1 MTVNKSRV
9 GVIGSLVAFFAA
21 VIVVITTCAVYFNSP
36 RIYEAKSEFTV
47 DLRCRQ
53 GGNGT
58 GAASSDRDSY
68 GSAYEEIFNTRQSDW
83 RSEGIFTKVIQQ
95 YRANYPNSQVPDK
108 DLVEMLA
115 SSELELVRHSRLITI
130 AVRSKSPEHAAA
142 LANAYAEAIE
152 SFTDEE
158 NKKRQRLE
166 TLRCD
171 KVDNLQAELA
181 ILNQSLQTA
190 TADVNEYEKRVAAG
204 SEWVKALQT
213 VQKNPET
220 FGKLL
225 KDVPRSSEIAA
236 AYTKLQT
243 VKTELATLKTQ
254 YTREHPAVVAKKVVL
269 DVISKEFD
277 ENVKRALTTAQGDLT
292 ANKNQLDWFK
302 WKCESL
308 NKRIEDIGQKTV
320 RADAGLKQLEQGTN
334 VSREIYQALL
344 QKENEQRIAAE
355 QNYEIIRVGRP
366 AQIPTEPILPNP
378 KVIFGLGAVLL
389 LVIVV
394 SYVACNPFFKGGS

>member
-9 GVIGSLVAFFAA
+9 GVVGSLVAFFAA
-21 VIVVITTCAVYFNSP
+21 VIVVITACVVYFNSP
-36 RIYEAKSEFTV
+36 RIYEAKGEFTMDV
-47 DLRCRQ
+47 RRRP

-68 GSAYEEIFNTRQSDW
+68 GSVYEEIFNTRMSDW

-95 YRANYPNSQVPDK
+95 YRANYPNSQVTDK

-130 AVRSKSPEHAAA
+130 SVRSKSPEHAAA

-190 TADVNEYEKRVAAG
+190 TADVEEYEKRVAAG
-204 SEWVKALQT
+204 SEWVKVLQT
-213 VQKNPET
+213 VQKNPEAI
-220 FGKLL
+220 GKLL

-254 YTREHPAVVAKKVVL
+254 YTREHPAVVAKEGEL

-277 ENVKRALTTAQGDLT
+277 ENVKRALATAQGDLT
-292 ANKNQLDWFK
+292 ANQNQLDSFK
-302 WKCESL
+302 RKCESL

-355 QNYEIIRVGRP
+355 QNYKIIRVGRP

-389 LVIVV
+389 LVIVA
-394 SYVACNPFFKGGS
+394 SYVACTAFVPV

>member
-1 MTVNKSRV
+1 M
-9 GVIGSLVAFFAA
+9 AFFAA
-21 VIVVITTCAVYFNSP
+21 VVVVITTCVVYFNSP
-36 RIYEAKSEFTV
+36 RIYEAKSEFTIDV
-47 DLRCRQ
+47 RRRQ

-95 YRANYPNSQVPDK
+95 YRANYPNSQVTDK

-130 AVRSKSPEHAAA
+130 SVRSKSPELAAA

-152 SFTDEE
+152 SFTDEA
-158 NKKRQRLE
+158 NKK
-166 TLRCD
+166 RCD
-171 KVDNLQAELA
+171 KVDNLHAELA

-190 TADVNEYEKRVAAG
+190 TADVEEYEKRVAAG
-204 SEWVKALQT
+204 SEWVKVLQT
-213 VQKNPET
+213 VQKNPEAI
-220 FGKLL
+220 GKLL

-254 YTREHPAVVAKKVVL
+254 YTREHPAVVAKEGEL

-277 ENVKRALTTAQGDLT
+277 ENVKRALATAQGDLT
-292 ANKNQLDWFK
+292 ANKNQLDSFK
-302 WKCESL
+302 RKCESL
-308 NKRIEDIGQKTV
+308 NKYIADIGQKSV
-320 RADAGLKQLEQGTN
+320 RADVGLKQLEQGTN
-334 VSREIYQALL
+334 VSREIYQDLL
-344 QKENEQRIAAE
+344 QKENEHRIVAE
-355 QNYEIIRVGRP
+355 QNYEIIRVGYP

>member
-1 MTVNKSRV
+1 M
-9 GVIGSLVAFFAA
+9 AFFAA
-21 VIVVITTCAVYFNSP
+21 VVVVITTCVVFFNSP
-36 RIYEAKSEFTV
+36 RIYEAKSEFMV
-47 DLRCRQ
+47 DVRRRQ

-58 GAASSDRDSY
+58 GAASGDRDSY

-95 YRANYPNSQVPDK
+95 YRANYPNSQVTDK

-130 AVRSKSPEHAAA
+130 SVRSKSPELAAA

-152 SFTDEE
+152 SFTDEA
-158 NKKRQRLE
+158 NKK
-166 TLRCD
+166 RCD
-171 KVDNLQAELA
+171 KVDNLHAELA

-190 TADVNEYEKRVAAG
+190 TADVEEYEKRVAAG
-204 SEWVKALQT
+204 SEWVKVLQT
-213 VQKNPET
+213 VQKNPEAI
-220 FGKLL
+220 GKLL

-254 YTREHPAVVAKKVVL
+254 YTREHPAVVAKEGEL

-277 ENVKRALTTAQGDLT
+277 ENVKRALATAQGDLT
-292 ANKNQLDWFK
+292 ANQNQLDSFK
-302 WKCESL
+302 RKCESL
-308 NKRIEDIGQKTV
+308 NKYIADIGQKSV
-320 RADAGLKQLEQGTN
+320 RADVGLKQLEQGTN
-334 VSREIYQALL
+334 VSREIYQDLL
-344 QKENEQRIAAE
+344 QKENEHRIAAE
-355 QNYEIIRVGRP
+355 QNYEIIRVGYP

-389 LVIVV
+389 LVIVA
-394 SYVACNPFFKGGS
+394 SYVACTAFVPV

>member
-1 MTVNKSRV
+1 MDVRRR
-9 GVIGSLVAFFAA
+9 
-21 VIVVITTCAVYFNSP
+21 P
-36 RIYEAKSEFTV
+36 
-47 DLRCRQ
+47 

-115 SSELELVRHSRLITI
+115 SSELELVHHSRLITI

-171 KVDNLQAELA
+171 KVDNLQAEQA
-181 ILNQSLQTA
+181 ILKQSLQTA
-190 TADVNEYEKRVAAG
+190 MADVEEYEKRVAAG
-204 SEWVKALQT
+204 SEWVKVLQT
-213 VQKNPET
+213 VQKNPEAI
-220 FGKLL
+220 GKLL

-254 YTREHPAVVAKKVVL
+254 YTREHPAVVAKEGEL

-277 ENVKRALTTAQGDLT
+277 ENVKRALATAQGDLT
-292 ANKNQLDWFK
+292 ANQNQLDSFK
-302 WKCESL
+302 RKCESL
-308 NKRIEDIGQKTV
+308 NKYIADIGQKSV

-344 QKENEQRIAAE
+344 QKENEHRIASE
-355 QNYEIIRVGRP
+355 QNYEIILVGRP

>member
-1 MTVNKSRV
+1 M
-9 GVIGSLVAFFAA
+9 AFFAA
-21 VIVVITTCAVYFNSP
+21 VVVVITTCVVYFNSP
-36 RIYEAKSEFTV
+36 RIYEAKSEFTIDV
-47 DLRCRQ
+47 RRRQ

-58 GAASSDRDSY
+58 GAASSDWDSY

-95 YRANYPNSQVPDK
+95 YRANYPNSQVTDK

-130 AVRSKSPEHAAA
+130 SVRSKSPELAAA

-152 SFTDEE
+152 SFTDEA
-158 NKKRQRLE
+158 NKK
-166 TLRCD
+166 RCD
-171 KVDNLQAELA
+171 KVDNLHAELA

-190 TADVNEYEKRVAAG
+190 TADVEEYEKRVAAG
-204 SEWVKALQT
+204 SEWVKVLQT
-213 VQKNPET
+213 VQKNPEAI
-220 FGKLL
+220 GKLL

-254 YTREHPAVVAKKVVL
+254 YTREHPAVVAKEGEL

-277 ENVKRALTTAQGDLT
+277 ENVKRALATAQGDLT
-292 ANKNQLDWFK
+292 ANQNQLDSFK
-302 WKCESL
+302 RKCESL
-308 NKRIEDIGQKTV
+308 NKYIADIGQKSV
-320 RADAGLKQLEQGTN
+320 RADVGLKQLEQGTN
-334 VSREIYQALL
+334 VSREIYQDLL
-344 QKENEQRIAAE
+344 QKENEHRIAAE

-389 LVIVV
+389 LVIVA
-394 SYVACNPFFKGGS
+394 SYVACTAFVPV

>member
-1 MTVNKSRV
+1 MTVDKSRV

-47 DLRCRQ
+47 DLRCRL

-68 GSAYEEIFNTRQSDW
+68 GSVYEEIFNTRMSDW

-115 SSELELVRHSRLITI
+115 SSELERVRHSRLITI

-142 LANAYAEAIE
+142 LANAYAEVIE
-152 SFTDEE
+152 SFTYEE

-171 KVDNLQAELA
+171 KVDNLQAELT

-204 SEWVKALQT
+204 SEWVKVLQT

-254 YTREHPAVVAKKVVL
+254 YTRGHPAVVAKEVVL

-277 ENVKRALTTAQGDLT
+277 ENVKRALATVQGDLT
-292 ANKNQLDWFK
+292 SNKNQLDWFK
-302 WKCESL
+302 RKCESL
-308 NKRIEDIGQKTV
+308 NKRIEDLGQKTV

-389 LVIVV
+389 LVIVA
-394 SYVACNPFFKGGS
+394 SYVACTAFVPV

>member
-1 MTVNKSRV
+1 M
-9 GVIGSLVAFFAA
+9 AFFAA
-21 VIVVITTCAVYFNSP
+21 VVVVITTCVVYFNSP
-36 RIYEAKSEFTV
+36 RIYEAKSEFTIDV
-47 DLRCRQ
+47 RRRQ

-95 YRANYPNSQVPDK
+95 YRANYPNSQVTDK

-130 AVRSKSPEHAAA
+130 SVRSKSPELAAA

-152 SFTDEE
+152 SFTDEA
-158 NKKRQRLE
+158 NKK
-166 TLRCD
+166 RCD
-171 KVDNLQAELA
+171 KVDNLHAELA

-190 TADVNEYEKRVAAG
+190 TADVEEYEKRVAAG
-204 SEWVKALQT
+204 SEWVKVLQT
-213 VQKNPET
+213 VQKNPEAI
-220 FGKLL
+220 GKLL

-254 YTREHPAVVAKKVVL
+254 YTREHPAVVAKEGEL

-277 ENVKRALTTAQGDLT
+277 ENVKRALATAQGDLT

-302 WKCESL
+302 RKCESL
-308 NKRIEDIGQKTV
+308 NKYIADIGQKSV
-320 RADAGLKQLEQGTN
+320 RADVGLKQLEQGTN
-334 VSREIYQALL
+334 VSREIYQDLL
-344 QKENEQRIAAE
+344 QKENEHRIVAE
-355 QNYEIIRVGRP
+355 QNYEIIRVGYP